1 MTCVSSPRRA
11 SRRRRPARAAWLAT
25 LALLGLASAGLAAG
39 TATVR
44 AVGDPRVAEQWRT
57 ELAADQAWLSSLP
70 PTALAAADSVLGD
83 ATSLAARK
91 AVVRVLIS
99 SASAPGGPAAP
110 GARSAVS
117 RLRDRWQAR
126 GHLSCTVSRI
136 DTPEGPVFE
145 VAPGASYTVGEV
157 VVAGDEFPGR
167 ETLLAR
173 VLPRHGD
180 PFRSESWAAAVARL
194 LTATGEAGYPF
205 SRWLT
210 RDVHVDPG
218 RAAVDVTAILMTG
231 PAAYFGP
238 QVSDLPGGRGEPF
251 LVRAARLPA
260 GRRYRES
267 DLRAARARLMQRD
280 IFEEV
285 GAPVVF
291 TTAAPGTIGVH
302 WPVTPVRRPNRIA
315 VMLGLTRAG
324 ADEPA
329 RVSGQVDM
337 HLANLAGSGRR
348 LALAWS
354 DDGRD
359 RSHFGFGWLEPLL
372 WGTPFDATVD
382 VDHEVATDVYT
393 RFRVDGRLQL
403 PVAGAWGI
411 EVGLGWD
418 RSTFPVGTWSRAS
431 RWRARGAFLHRRRD
445 RRANGW
451 EGIFAIESARR
462 GVDVRVDDAV
472 GSGVTPGEERQTLVE
487 LRLAG
492 ERWLGDALSLA
503 VGGLYQEVSGDA
515 DEISLA
521 EQYRLGGA
529 RSLRGYA
536 EDQFHGERV
545 ASTMVELRLG
555 RPGRSRLYTFFDVGY
570 FRFSEPDPLQPGLD
584 STREGTRRGFGLGIE
599 TATPGGDVSLAI
611 GLPGAFQFED
621 AKLHIALL
629 QAF

>member
-11 SRRRRPARAAWLAT
+11 SRRRRHVRAIWLVALASMCLAT
-25 LALLGLASAGLAAG
+25 AGHATGSAK
-39 TATVR
+39 VR
-44 AVGDPRVAEQWRT
+44 AVGDPRAAEQWRT
-57 ELAADQAWLSSLP
+57 ELAADQTWLSSLP
-70 PTALAAADSVLGD
+70 PTALAAADSVLGE
-83 ATSLAARK
+83 ATSLAALK
-91 AVVRVLIS
+91 AVVRTLTS
-99 SASAPGGPAAP
+99 SAAARAGSAAP
-110 GARSAVS
+110 GVRSAVS
-117 RLRDRWQAR
+117 LLRDRWLAR
-126 GHLSCTVSRI
+126 GYLACAVLRI
-136 DTPEGPVFE
+136 DTPEGLVFE
-145 VAPGASYTVGEV
+145 VAPGAPYAVGEV
-157 VVAGDEFPGR
+157 MVGGDEFPGR
-167 ETLLAR
+167 ATLLAH
-173 VLPRHGD
+173 VLPRRGD
-180 PFRSESWAAAVARL
+180 PFRADGWTVAVARL
-194 LTATGEAGYPF
+194 IAAAGEAGYPF

-218 RAAVDVTAILMTG
+218 RTVVDVNAILMTG
-231 PAAYFGP
+231 PVAYFGP
-238 QVSDLPGGRGEPF
+238 QVSDLSGGRGEAF

-280 IFEEV
+280 IYAEV

-291 TTAAPGTIGVH
+291 TTAAPGTVGVH
-302 WPVTPVRRPNRIA
+302 WPVTPVRQPNRIA
-315 VMLGLTRAG
+315 IMLGLTRAG

-329 RVSGQVDM
+329 HVSGQVDLR
-337 HLANLAGSGRR
+337 LANLAGSGRR
-348 LALAWS
+348 LAVAWS

-372 WGTPFDATVD
+372 WGTPFDATLD
-382 VDHEVATDVYT
+382 VDHEVSTDVYT

-418 RSTFPVGTWSRAS
+418 RNTFPVGTWSRAT
-431 RWRARGAFLHRRRD
+431 RWRARAAFLHQRRD

-451 EGIFAIESARR
+451 EGVFAIESARR
-462 GVDVRVDDAV
+462 GVDVRVGDGTGA
-472 GSGVTPGEERQTLVE
+472 GVTPGEERQTLVE

-503 VGGLYQEVSGDA
+503 VAGLYQEVSGDV

-570 FRFSEPDPLQPGLD
+570 FRFSEPDPLQPGLE
-584 STREGTRRGFGLGIE
+584 STVEDTRRGFGLGIE